1 VIPEAAMPRA
11 IWKGNISFGLVN
23 VPVMVLPAESRK
35 RLSFKLLDKRDK
47 AGIKYERVND
57 QTGKPVAWQDIVK
70 GYEYEDGEYVVL
82 TDKDFKA
89 AAVEAT
95 QTIDI
100 EDFVDREEIDQMYF
114 DQPYYLVPGKKGEKG
129 YVLLRETMER
139 TGKLAIGRVVI
150 RTREHLA
157 AVFPRGD
164 ALVLN
169 LMRFHHELVDPKKLD
184 VPAGDV
190 KAYKIKP
197 KEVGL
202 AEKLVDAMS
211 SKWKPEK
218 YKDEYYDQLMG
229 YIEKKAKTGE
239 VAAPKPR
246 KEKAGKVIDLMELLQ
261 KSVKEKPK
269 AARASKKKS
278 KPPTVKAAQRK
289 RA

>member
-1 VIPEAAMPRA
+1 
-11 IWKGNISFGLVN
+11 VN

-57 QTGKPVAWQDIVK
+57 QTGKQVAWQDIVK
-70 GYEYEDGEYVVL
+70 GYEHDDGEFVVL

-184 VPAGDV
+184 VPSGDA
-190 KAYKIKP
+190 KDYKIKP
-197 KEVGL
+197 KEVEL
-202 AEKLVDAMS
+202 AAKLVSAMS

-218 YKDEYYDQLMG
+218 YKDEYYDQLMS
-229 YIEKKAKTGE
+229 YIEKKAKTGD

-261 KSVKEKPK
+261 KSVKDKPK
-269 AARASKKKS
+269 SARASKKKA